1 LRDRGCKDVSRKRN
15 GCMPAKRYVELGAP
29 LLTNH
34 KPSIAQLFDF
44 IEELRI
50 HSSVSAKG
58 EKSNELERSPI
69 SLKAG

>member
-1 LRDRGCKDVSRKRN
+1 
-15 GCMPAKRYVELGAP
+15 MPAKRYVELGAP

-58 EKSNELERSPI
+58 EKSNELEKI
-69 SLKAG
+69 ANKFQK